1 MKKKQMLA
9 GISVVALSL
18 ATAGCAPEQNDSDSF
33 GSAYPSDESNYMSND
48 DREDAMED
56 QTGFD
61 DCDQMELVQ
70 GDAYSGDEKE
80 VWYCND
86 DSSEQRGSF
95 FMPFV
100 AGYFTSSMLNSKHGI
115 NVSNYKPGSSK
126 KIVSA
131 TQYNK
136 SASKPLPSF
145 GAVKKSST
153 SVKSKSSSSSRST
166 SNKSSS
172 FGSGSK
178 SSGFGSSTSSSGG

>member
-18 ATAGCAPEQNDSDSF
+18 ATAGCAPAQNDSDSF
-33 GSAYPSDESNYMSND
+33 GSAYPSEESDYVSSEEQ
-48 DREDAMED
+48 EDAMED

-70 GDAYSGDEKE
+70 GDAFSGDEKE
-80 VWYCND
+80 VWYCSD

-100 AGYFTSSMLNSKHGI
+100 AGYFTSSLLNSKHGI
-115 NVSNYKPGSSK
+115 DVSKYKPGSSK

-145 GAVKKSST
+145 GAVKKSSI
-153 SVKSKSSSSSRST
+153 SVKSSSSSRST